1 MNANMGEIVK
11 RIGKI
16 LGVHVFGIAAPG
28 KVPSQ
33 GDPHIHLN
41 ERLVYFELMGMQSRL
56 AALPL
61 ITARN
66 APRIKI
72 LIYPLKVRKP
82 KELVLVDSEAS
93 AAASSAVKEGNGA
106 SKQLPAEPETITID
120 DTLDDVALEV
130 LGVDPSKP
138 QPAKNLV
145 RDELRVR
152 WSNWII
158 NRLGE
163 KLAESL
169 IEKYEAIP
177 ELKAQKLNDELRGV
191 LSDKHK
197 KRDSYFVNTQNTA
210 AAALLAIGLVISS
223 LLSDKSIKNRKF
235 MLESLHDAGKIISHL
250 HFGQLNGR
258 KACIMPLVKKNLRHI
273 FENLKSNVYIFGKDL
288 SQEIK
293 KASGEVKSLL
303 FINKDNDLNY
313 QKYNIAKKFHS
324 SRFPFKQNAN
334 NKDYKPL
341 RRFGNAKSKFSKA
354 PSNRRFDQQQKR

>member
-1 MNANMGEIVK
+1 MTV
-11 RIGKI
+11 
-16 LGVHVFGIAAPG
+16 
-28 KVPSQ
+28 
-33 GDPHIHLN
+33 
-41 ERLVYFELMGMQSRL
+41 
-56 AALPL
+56 
-61 ITARN
+61 
-66 APRIKI
+66 
-72 LIYPLKVRKP
+72 
-82 KELVLVDSEAS
+82 VDSEAS

-106 SKQLPAEPETITID
+106 SKQMPAEPETITID

-130 LGVDPSKP
+130 LGDDPSKP

-158 NRLGE
+158 NGLGE

-210 AAALLAIGLVISS
+210 AAALSAIGLGISS

-250 HFGQLNGR
+250 HFGQLNCR

-273 FENLKSNVYIFGKDL
+273 FENLKSDVYIFGKDL

-293 KASGEVKSLL
+293 KASGEAKSLL
-303 FINKDNDLNY
+303 FINKDNDSNY
-313 QKYNIAKKFHS
+313 QKYNNAKKFHS